1 MGGRETPVLD
11 SRIRGEIASCLN
23 SHQTM
28 SGCASTNMLRS
39 SESPSTL
46 SGSSASWSLSPCHRP
61 GKRVAKGAPVAVV
74 ESIKA
79 TSQVHA
85 PLSGQI
91 IETNQE
97 IVDDPTLVN
106 SDPLGDG
113 WFFKLKIVDQSEID
127 LLMGEGA
134 YKTHCR

>member
-1 MGGRETPVLD
+1 VLKFTAD
-11 SRIRGEIASCLN
+11 HEWLRIDEHVAIVGITEHAQQQLGELVFVALP
-23 SHQTM
+23 
-28 SGCASTNMLRS
+28 
-39 SESPSTL
+39 PS
-46 SGSSASWSLSPCHRP
+46 
-61 GKRVAKGAPVAVV
+61 GKRVTKGAPVAVV

-91 IETNQE
+91 IATNQE

-113 WFFKLKIVDQSEID
+113 WFFKLKITDQSEID

-134 YKTHCR
+134 YKTHCRFSQTLLGF

>member
-1 MGGRETPVLD
+1 VLEFTPDHEWL
-11 SRIRGEIASCLN
+11 RIDEYVAIVGITEHAQRQLGELVFVALP
-23 SHQTM
+23 
-28 SGCASTNMLRS
+28 
-39 SESPSTL
+39 PS
-46 SGSSASWSLSPCHRP
+46 

>member
-1 MGGRETPVLD
+1 MLKFTPDHEWL
-11 SRIRGEIASCLN
+11 RIDEYVAIVGITEHAQRQLGELVFVALP
-23 SHQTM
+23 
-28 SGCASTNMLRS
+28 
-39 SESPSTL
+39 PS
-46 SGSSASWSLSPCHRP
+46 

-113 WFFKLKIVDQSEID
+113 WFFKLKIVDRSEID
-127 LLMGEGA
+127 LLMREGA
-134 YKTHCR
+134 YKTHCRQPPQAYVLAVC

>member
-1 MGGRETPVLD
+1 
-11 SRIRGEIASCLN
+11 
-23 SHQTM
+23 
-28 SGCASTNMLRS
+28 
-39 SESPSTL
+39 
-46 SGSSASWSLSPCHRP
+46 LSPCHRP
-61 GKRVAKGAPVAVV
+61 GKRVAKGEPVAVV

-127 LLMGEGA
+127 LLMREGA